1 MKIVDLLPC
10 GMLRMPTWG
19 RTRYD
24 AQHLSDLQEMAGSSK
39 SAPNT
44 SRIEGVEFLRK
55 TRSKKLAQAANAG

>member
-1 MKIVDLLPC
+1 
-10 GMLRMPTWG
+10 
-19 RTRYD
+19 
-24 AQHLSDLQEMAGSSK
+24 LSDLQEMAGSSK